1 MRNRHRSPC
10 YRELSGCRR
19 DSTPNRRSVA
29 WCAASIWS
37 APDGPGLLTLGAS
50 SVQTDPDRSRRI
62 VWMIN
67 RMIKRLGRCLA
78 IEAPRRLR
86 AQYSESGG
94 RSTRGHESHQSADAV
109 PLDALTI
116 QDVLTGPAMAS
127 GSVRRP
133 GVSTAASSVGRRLA
147 TSDSDSQLVA
157 CGSVSRSTMTN
168 GRVGRRITT
177 VCHSTT
183 NGPRLRAFR
192 SSPATSLATS
202 SRASS

>member
-94 RSTRGHESHQSADAV
+94 RSTRGHESHQSADRS
-109 PLDALTI
+109 PGRTD
-116 QDVLTGPAMAS
+116 GPGCADRARH
-127 GSVRRP
+127 GVRKRSSSRRHRP
-133 GVSTAASSVGRRLA
+133 PRVRWACVWPPRAAATPRSWPVGRSRA
-147 TSDSDSQLVA
+147 APIASD
-157 CGSVSRSTMTN
+157 GH
-168 GRVGRRITT
+168 VGRRITT
-177 VCHSTT
+177 VSFNHE
-183 NGPRLRAFR
+183 PDPAYRRFR
-192 SSPATSLATS
+192 SSPATTLATP
-202 SRASS
+202 